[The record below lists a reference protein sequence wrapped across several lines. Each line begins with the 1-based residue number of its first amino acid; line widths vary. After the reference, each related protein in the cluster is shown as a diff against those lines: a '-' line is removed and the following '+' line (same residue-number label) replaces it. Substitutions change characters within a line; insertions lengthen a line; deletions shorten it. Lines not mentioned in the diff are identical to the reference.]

1 MMIIALKRWI
11 LLLKIVIEI
20 VIMSVT
26 WIVIIYELVEVAI
39 VKVWSLKCVA
49 YYKNFEIVEIELRE
63 MWLNM
68 RVEVNMCIEVKLL
81 LDDCKLKFVEK
92 DNKVLSIFIK
102 NVKILEKS
110 KKIIVDFEI
119 VEATIKILL
128 SEYQWKNET
137 ILLNVLI
144 DSVWFEFAKIHEL
157 CFEA

>member
-1 MMIIALKRWI
+1 
-11 LLLKIVIEI
+11 
-20 VIMSVT
+20 
-26 WIVIIYELVEVAI
+26 
-39 VKVWSLKCVA
+39 
-49 YYKNFEIVEIELRE
+49 
-63 MWLNM
+63 M

-128 SEYQWKNET
+128 SEYQ
-137 ILLNVLI
+137 
-144 DSVWFEFAKIHEL
+144 
-157 CFEA
+157 